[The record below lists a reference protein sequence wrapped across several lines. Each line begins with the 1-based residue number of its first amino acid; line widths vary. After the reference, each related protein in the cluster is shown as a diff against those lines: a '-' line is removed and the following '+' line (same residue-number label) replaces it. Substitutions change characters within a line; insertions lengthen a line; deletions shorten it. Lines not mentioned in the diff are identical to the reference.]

1 LTNDTPAEVTLR
13 FEMGCTPAEFHQR
26 LPAVAAVE
34 YDAVLSQFSHMED
47 GRCWRLRLIDP
58 RERAIGAL
66 RLPVV
71 DVALVFRG
79 YTQADMDSIL
89 ERFFAHFRRGGG

>member
-1 LTNDTPAEVTLR
+1 LTDGAPDEVTLR

-26 LPAVAAVE
+26 LPAVATVE
-34 YDAVLSQFSHMED
+34 YDAALNQFSHVED
-47 GRCWRLRLIDP
+47 NRHWTLRLIDP
-58 RERAIGAL
+58 RERKIAAL

-71 DVALVFRG
+71 DVALTFQG
-79 YTQADMDSIL
+79 YAQAEIDSIM

>member
-1 LTNDTPAEVTLR
+1 MTDDKPAEVALR

-26 LPAVAAVE
+26 LPAVATVE
-34 YDAVLSQFSHMED
+34 YDAALNQFSHLED
-47 GRCWRLRLIDP
+47 GRRWSLRLIDP
-58 RERAIGAL
+58 RERRIAAL

-71 DVALVFRG
+71 DVALTFQG
-79 YTQADMDSIL
+79 YAQAEIDAIM